1 MNKTDSRMHF
11 IPDKTLKLR
20 LIWSIF
26 LIMFGH
32 LLFAVH
38 YFFNM
43 DAVHFFCVSIICIT
57 VVFWP
62 SYLFSPLS
70 VLFGYYG
77 LWYLLPLLF
86 AEKYQNMDFPL
97 ETITLAAWMLFT
109 TLTISAFTLFAA
121 EQIIH
126 RKVAL
131 ELIDR
136 PVGERLGPQ
145 HWLMNAK
152 ILMFL
157 LLLVCL
163 LAVVGLVRATGGI
176 QPWIDDPGQ
185 TFLRRE
191 GGGVFSILLM
201 FSSMLFALVAG
212 HIAQN
217 SRVISTYV
225 FASLVLIALSPFLG
239 GKMQNFLSFFFLMAP
254 TVFES
259 KPRSKLLIW
268 TSVLFLV
275 TFFAGIYARNFTWI
289 TPGELISYSLNYF
302 STFEL
307 LVISLK
313 DFDPSWF
320 NTVFLPFNKFLSP
333 FGIRE
338 DVFYD
343 MSAWLTSIYYPE
355 NWEIRATE
363 QWPIETDLY
372 MSFYFVFGLPFVVLY
387 MLATQ
392 YAFSKAISVR
402 SLGWIFV
409 GCHMSFSLMSHLRGG
424 LILWNDLY
432 TYPAYL
438 LALLALRNFYVP
450 ESQGQVAT
458 APNVLDGSHVSA
470 PKSM

>member
-1 MNKTDSRMHF
+1 MNKTESCMHF
-11 IPDKTLKLR
+11 IPGKTLKLR

-26 LIMFGH
+26 LIIFGH
-32 LLFAVH
+32 LVFAVH
-38 YFFNM
+38 YFLNVE
-43 DAVHFFCVSIICIT
+43 AVYFFCVSIICVT

-62 SYLFSPLS
+62 SYLFSPRS

-77 LWYLLPLLF
+77 LWYVLPLLF
-86 AEKYQNMDFPL
+86 GERYQNMNYPS
-97 ETITLAAWMLFT
+97 ETITLAAWMLYA
-109 TLTISAFTLFAA
+109 TLTISAVTLFAS

-131 ELIDR
+131 VLSAR

-145 HWLMNAK
+145 HRLKNPRT
-152 ILMFL
+152 LMFL
-157 LLLVCL
+157 LLLGCL
-163 LAVVGLVRATGGI
+163 LAVAGLVQTTGGI

-212 HIAQN
+212 HIGRN
-217 SRVISTYV
+217 SRGISTYI

-259 KPRSKLLIW
+259 KPRGKLLIW
-268 TSVLFLV
+268 AFLLFIA
-275 TFFAGIYARNFTWI
+275 TFLGGIYARNFTWI

-372 MSFYFVFGLPFVVLY
+372 MSFYFVFGLPFVALY

-438 LALLALRNFYVP
+438 LALLALRNIYVP
-450 ESQGQVAT
+450 T
-458 APNVLDGSHVSA
+458 
-470 PKSM
+470 PKDKRRPRRMFSTVR